1 MITNKTGKTEFLR
14 NLQIGKPEIWHCA
27 KTPRDEMKDFTAT
40 LQRVKISIT
49 QKKALLVVEGEIPQT
64 VVIVERTA

>member
-14 NLQIGKPEIWHCA
+14 NLQIGKPEIWYCT

-49 QKKALLVVEGEIPQT
+49 QKKALIVVEGEIPQA
-64 VVIVERTA
+64 VVIIERTA

>member
-14 NLQIGKPEIWHCA
+14 NLQIGKPEIWHCT

-49 QKKALLVVEGEIPQT
+49 QKKPY
-64 VVIVERTA
+64 

>member
-14 NLQIGKPEIWHCA
+14 GLQVGKPEIWHCMKSA
-27 KTPRDEMKDFTAT
+27 HNEMKDFTAT

-49 QKKALLVVEGEIPQT
+49 QKKALLVVENEIPQT
-64 VVIVERTA
+64 IIIVERIA

>member
-14 NLQIGKPEIWHCA
+14 GLQIGKPEIWYCT

-40 LQRVKISIT
+40 LKRVKISIT
-49 QKKALLVVEGEIPQT
+49 QKKALIVAENEIPQT
-64 VVIVERTA
+64 IIIVERTA